1 MSEIILYSNDCP
13 KCKVLETK
21 LNSKNIKFTKISDLE
36 ILRSKNI
43 MSVPVLEVDN
53 NFMSFVDAN
62 TWVNNQILNIEESES
77 ENILVDNNLVDLT
90 ESNDLNS
97 VLNSEIESHK
107 ICAVVVFPEPEGP
120 AIPTILILSSS
131 DILFAISVISFLYL
145 SSDRRTISFGAFFAK
160 SLITERIFF
169 GGY

>member
-1 MSEIILYSNDCP
+1 MSEILLYSNDCP

-53 NFMSFVDAN
+53 NFMSFVEAN

-77 ENILVDNNLVDLT
+77 ENVLVDNNLVDLT

-97 VLNSEIESHK
+97 VLNSEIESDK
-107 ICAVVVFPEPEGP
+107 SQI
-120 AIPTILILSSS
+120 TSS
-131 DILFAISVISFLYL
+131 
-145 SSDRRTISFGAFFAK
+145 
-160 SLITERIFF
+160 
-169 GGY
+169 

>member
-62 TWVNNQILNIEESES
+62 TWVNNQILNIIEESES
-77 ENILVDNNLVDLT
+77 ENILVDNNLSSNIEPDNNLVDLT

-97 VLNSEIESHK
+97 VLNSEIESDK
-107 ICAVVVFPEPEGP
+107 SQI
-120 AIPTILILSSS
+120 TSSQ
-131 DILFAISVISFLYL
+131 I
-145 SSDRRTISFGAFFAK
+145 
-160 SLITERIFF
+160 
-169 GGY
+169 

>member
-77 ENILVDNNLVDLT
+77 ENILVDNNLSSNIEPDNNLVDFT
-90 ESNDLNS
+90 EPSVLNS
-97 VLNSEIESHK
+97 VLNSEIESDK
-107 ICAVVVFPEPEGP
+107 SQI
-120 AIPTILILSSS
+120 TSS
-131 DILFAISVISFLYL
+131 
-145 SSDRRTISFGAFFAK
+145 
-160 SLITERIFF
+160 
-169 GGY
+169 